1 MNHEPRRSHIDKGN
15 SGGKDGWKPG
25 NHPFSTFGG
34 LPDGSPG
41 ISAGARIRGACIHF
55 HAPPLLLRVHMAVA
69 MDGSV
74 KAEWQALAEI
84 RSLKQHVF
92 WQAGFSYHEVL
103 SKTPSAGK

>member
-1 MNHEPRRSHIDKGN
+1 M
-15 SGGKDGWKPG
+15 
-25 NHPFSTFGG
+25 
-34 LPDGSPG
+34 
-41 ISAGARIRGACIHF
+41 
-55 HAPPLLLRVHMAVA
+55 LLRVHMAVA

-74 KAEWQALAEI
+74 KAEWQALEEI